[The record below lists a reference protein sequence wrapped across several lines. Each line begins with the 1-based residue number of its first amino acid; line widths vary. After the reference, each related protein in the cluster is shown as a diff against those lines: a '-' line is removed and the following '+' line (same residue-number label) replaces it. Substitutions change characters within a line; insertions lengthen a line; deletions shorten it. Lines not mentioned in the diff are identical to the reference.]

1 MRELLMRYD
10 VATLVLCCCIVVCHV
25 CEAQQAPVGWR
36 WQLDHAARTITGQAD
51 PKTSLRLQEMVPGM
65 HITTATGV
73 VLLAPGD
80 GAVGRF
86 IVDAEMLLFPNS
98 SDGGYGIMIGG
109 SSDEASLDFAAT
121 HWIGFVVSGDGRF
134 AVLRHTPERT
144 TSLVDWRAH
153 ESVVPRS
160 TDVVTNRLR
169 VAVEPDSV
177 RFVINQKQVAALP
190 RAGLQLDGLFGLR
203 IEDGVNV
210 HVTNVDIVKRLL
222 RR

>member
-1 MRELLMRYD
+1 
-10 VATLVLCCCIVVCHV
+10 
-25 CEAQQAPVGWR
+25 
-36 WQLDHAARTITGQAD
+36 
-51 PKTSLRLQEMVPGM
+51 MVPGM
-65 HITTATGV
+65 HITTGAGV

-80 GAVGRF
+80 GAAGRF

-134 AVLRHTPERT
+134 AVLRHAPERT
-144 TSLVDWRAH
+144 TSLVDWRADG
-153 ESVVPRS
+153 SVVPRS

-177 RFVINQKQVAALP
+177 RFVVNEKQVAALP